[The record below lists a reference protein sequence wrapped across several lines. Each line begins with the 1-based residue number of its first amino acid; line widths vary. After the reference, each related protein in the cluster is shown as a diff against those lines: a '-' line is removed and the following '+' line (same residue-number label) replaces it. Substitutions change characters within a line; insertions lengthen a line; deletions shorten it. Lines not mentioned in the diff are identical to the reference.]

1 MVKNRYKCDTI
12 TNDNLK
18 LSINIIKNI
27 KLLSQY
33 SVWSN
38 HEYF

>member
-18 LSINIIKNI
+18 LSIKNELTKI
-27 KLLSQY
+27 LF
-33 SVWSN
+33 N
-38 HEYF
+38 M